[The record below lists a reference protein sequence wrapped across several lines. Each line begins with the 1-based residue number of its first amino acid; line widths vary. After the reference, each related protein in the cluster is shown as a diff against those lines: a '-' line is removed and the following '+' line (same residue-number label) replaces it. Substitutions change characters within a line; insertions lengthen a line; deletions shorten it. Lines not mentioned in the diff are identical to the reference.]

1 MLFGKKT
8 RKMKILYRFTLLMV
22 SMFLMSVPT
31 KTGLLDSSLTIS
43 NSTKISTRILNGDL
57 KFPKA
62 VDTYSQKLLRFNQD
76 LEIKRSNRVKRNSKG
91 NFLKIKTKD
100 QTIRKELEI
109 YIIR

>member
-1 MLFGKKT
+1 
-8 RKMKILYRFTLLMV
+8 MKILYQFTLLMV

-31 KTGLLDSSLTIS
+31 ETGLLDSSLTIY

-57 KFPKA
+57 IKFPKA

-76 LEIKRSNRVKRNSKG
+76 LKIKRSNRVKRNSKG
-91 NFLKIKTKD
+91 NFFKMIKTKD
-100 QTIRKELEI
+100 QTIRKELRI